1 MKNITFIQDNTPAKF
16 IRNRSCNFR
25 EEDRQVKSLQMDRQ
39 TMLPMMISQFYIKED
54 DYRSEA

>member
-25 EEDRQVKSLQMDRQ
+25 EEDRQVKSLQTDRQ
-39 TMLPMMISQFYIKED
+39 WIDNDNAAHD
-54 DYRSEA
+54 DFTILHKRG